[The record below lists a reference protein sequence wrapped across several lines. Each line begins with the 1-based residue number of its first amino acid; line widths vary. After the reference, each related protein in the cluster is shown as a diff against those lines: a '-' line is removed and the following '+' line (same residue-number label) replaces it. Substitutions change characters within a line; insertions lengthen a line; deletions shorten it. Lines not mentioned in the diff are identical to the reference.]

1 MEKTVFKINT
11 ILGGEGREFLSTI
24 RTNQESTR
32 ELLVNFEAC
41 CNCHAPLLQA
51 EDSCDACKPL
61 KLLGLRLMLQN
72 GASVRLE
79 GGSNSETVF
88 ASQGT

>member
-41 CNCHAPLLQA
+41 WNCHAPLLQA
-51 EDSCDACKPL
+51 EDSRDAWQATETA
-61 KLLGLRLMLQN
+61 GSEAH
-72 GASVRLE
+72 ASER
-79 GGSNSETVF
+79 GKCQ
-88 ASQGT
+88 A